1 MVTAGERWHG
11 GSDILVDLCLV
22 VNLGDHPRLGHCST
36 PGVPGGRVGKGG
48 GRRRWR
54 GMLQLYTLAKQ
65 LPVR

>member
-48 GRRRWR
+48 G
-54 GMLQLYTLAKQ
+54 GGGGEEKGGEECCSYIH
-65 LPVR
+65 